1 MVMHRFNFKMDG
13 FVICNILQILTNIE
27 MLSSVHIRNILYMTF
42 CKINKYSVLIAEGFL
57 DHDIELIIVLHT
69 FKVLSI
75 IKNKKCECL
84 MSHTEY
90 YYLVMLQFP
99 SPSFSPYGLRICLDV
114 PSSSSTS
121 YYQMWM
127 CMYKYILCLIKLTNY
142 ESLEWRSCLIQSV
155 LRVRLDGS
163 FDT

>member
-1 MVMHRFNFKMDG
+1 MWYLIK
-13 FVICNILQILTNIE
+13 
-27 MLSSVHIRNILYMTF
+27 
-42 CKINKYSVLIAEGFL
+42 KNKYSVLIAEGFL

-155 LRVRLDGS
+155 LRVRLNGS

>member
-1 MVMHRFNFKMDG
+1 
-13 FVICNILQILTNIE
+13 
-27 MLSSVHIRNILYMTF
+27 MTF

-57 DHDIELIIVLHT
+57 DHDIELIIVLHN

-114 PSSSSTS
+114 PSSSSSTS

>member
-1 MVMHRFNFKMDG
+1 MVIHRFNFKMDG
-13 FVICNILQILTNIE
+13 FVICNILQILRNIE
-27 MLSSVHIRNILYMTF
+27 ILSSVDRNILYMTF